1 MEAILLIMEKKG
13 FMALPLDVMDVLGK
27 EEMLFVKGN
36 ETDIVLKKKH
46 DLIFDDKMYNVVIN
60 TTLDCNLNCWYCY
73 EYKNKRQPFTARS
86 LRSHQKEHRPQI
98 QDSSIQDTENVIFWR

>member
-1 MEAILLIMEKKG
+1 
-13 FMALPLDVMDVLGK
+13 MALPLDVMDVLGK

-60 TTLDCNLNCWYCY
+60 TTLD
-73 EYKNKRQPFTARS
+73 
-86 LRSHQKEHRPQI
+86 
-98 QDSSIQDTENVIFWR
+98 